1 MWCGWSIYI
10 QRAFEAQAGKSPL
23 QGQCKPPAKP
33 VVMICICAG
42 YRKIKIQAVAKLIC
56 QVLPKCTGDDRR

>member
-1 MWCGWSIYI
+1 MRGHFILSG
-10 QRAFEAQAGKSPL
+10 QMNEPNFAFKMRQN
-23 QGQCKPPAKP
+23 P
-33 VVMICICAG
+33 VFLCICAG